1 MQLIDMENMNRV
13 LVLLVDGQLKSHTSS
28 QPQVPPEAPQP
39 AAILTSTA
47 ATSGPTL
54 LQSRFHWSHMLLA
67 VGLLAASGA
76 GTAVL
81 FKVSSAVF
89 PNQFL
94 YTSCPLS
101 TSYDVEK
108 CLVGLIYFK
117 LRLIFMFLCTG

>member
-1 MQLIDMENMNRV
+1 MNHV

-28 QPQVPPEAPQP
+28 QPQVPPQAPQP

-81 FKVSSAVF
+81 FKVSRADQYSQISFCIHHVH
-89 PNQFL
+89 L
-94 YTSCPLS
+94 VLRMMLKSIWLDSYTLNYS
-101 TSYDVEK
+101 
-108 CLVGLIYFK
+108 
-117 LRLIFMFLCTG
+117 